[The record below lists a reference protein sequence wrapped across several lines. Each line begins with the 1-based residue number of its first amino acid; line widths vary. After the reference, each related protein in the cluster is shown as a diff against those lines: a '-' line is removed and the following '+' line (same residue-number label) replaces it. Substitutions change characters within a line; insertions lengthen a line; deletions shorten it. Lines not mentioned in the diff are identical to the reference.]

1 MAIDKESIREFPP
14 MSARING
21 DNTGVLMIGTNEQL
35 VSGTSA
41 NEVRRALIGM
51 VQNEAEMAGQTLRVT
66 TSDDDGI
73 EILLAHPDG
82 TLRLDD
88 KRPADLPDMLEDSSV
103 EGDPEPVDEPAT
115 TGRFERAAE
124 EYMVPAQGREL
135 RSSRA
140 TATVAEPF
148 TAPVKE
154 TVDGQGA
161 AATRWNPEFV
171 DAAAVTAVP
180 DGSRDESLFYVLGH
194 AYDLDNFLQEGPAE
208 QGFNGWLNKVTGG
221 SSKLSPGLSEA
232 AARREQAELL
242 CCERIIR
249 QATWQRGSVAYTVAN
264 KKGNSAKTPVTVSV
278 AGILAAIRGG
288 SVAMMEV
295 SDDPGQLAGRSEG
308 EQRSGIG
315 ELVLNAAKV
324 STKAQL
330 EGYAIPQTS
339 FAHTFGSSPSRR
351 APLDRESIETVAALI
366 DQFYTIR
373 AMDSGNVYTS
383 SAFAGAMATSDAL
396 LVPMMNASDSMGEAV
411 ELFHFLEAQD
421 DPHFRELA
429 KRAIVVRISDG
440 RPEYKVERLVKDFMH
455 QTGIKADRMFTVPY
469 DAHLAERGAIT
480 LDKLAPATRAALVR
494 IAAALVVQLQDA
506 VANPTALTPSGRR
519 GQTTQ
524 AH

>member
-1 MAIDKESIREFPP
+1 MATDKESIREFPP

-35 VSGTSA
+35 VSGEST
-41 NEVRRALIGM
+41 NDVRRALIGM
-51 VQNEAEMAGQTLRVT
+51 VQKEAELAGQTLRVT
-66 TSDDDGI
+66 TSDDEGI
-73 EILLAHPDG
+73 EVLLVHPDG

-88 KRPADLPDMLEDSSV
+88 KRPADPV
-103 EGDPEPVDEPAT
+103 EAPQPEVQAEPVIVRREAPATAVAVKDRAPAVTRERASRPAPVIAPEPVSVETD
-115 TGRFERAAE
+115 G
-124 EYMVPAQGREL
+124 MVE
-135 RSSRA
+135 S
-140 TATVAEPF
+140 
-148 TAPVKE
+148 
-154 TVDGQGA
+154 A
-161 AATRWNPEFV
+161 AAASRRWNPEFV
-171 DAAAVTAVP
+171 NASTVTTVAEREK
-180 DGSRDESLFYVLGH
+180 DDSLFYVLGH
-194 AYDLDNFLQEGPAE
+194 GYDLDDFLQDGPAE
-208 QGFNGWLNKVTGG
+208 QGFNGWLNKATGG
-221 SSKLSPGLSEA
+221 SSKLAPGLSET

-249 QATWQRGSVAYTVAN
+249 QATWQRGSVAFTVAN
-264 KKGNSAKTPVTVSV
+264 KKGNSAKTPATVSV
-278 AGILAAIRGG
+278 SGILASIRGG

-315 ELVLNAAKV
+315 ELVLNAAYV
-324 STKAQL
+324 TTKAQL
-330 EGYAIPQTS
+330 EGYALPQTS
-339 FAHTFGSSPSRR
+339 FAHTFGSSPTRR
-351 APLDRESIETVAALI
+351 APLDRESIETVSALI

-411 ELFHFLEAQD
+411 ELFHFLESHD

-429 KRAIVVRISDG
+429 KRAIVVRVSDG

-455 QTGIKADRMFTVPY
+455 QTGVAADRMFTVPY

-494 IAAALVVQLQDA
+494 ISAALVVQLQDA
-506 VANPTALTPSGRR
+506 VANPTTLTTTGRR